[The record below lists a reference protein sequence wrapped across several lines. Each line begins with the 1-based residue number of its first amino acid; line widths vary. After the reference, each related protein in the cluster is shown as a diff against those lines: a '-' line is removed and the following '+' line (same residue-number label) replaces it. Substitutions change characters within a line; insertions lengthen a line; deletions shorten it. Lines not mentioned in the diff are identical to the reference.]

1 MHAITAL
8 AAALVLLAALL
19 LAVRALW
26 RAIGRAFRGLLGRAS
41 PAGGAR

>member
-26 RAIGRAFRGLLGRAS
+26 RAFGRAFRGLLGGAS